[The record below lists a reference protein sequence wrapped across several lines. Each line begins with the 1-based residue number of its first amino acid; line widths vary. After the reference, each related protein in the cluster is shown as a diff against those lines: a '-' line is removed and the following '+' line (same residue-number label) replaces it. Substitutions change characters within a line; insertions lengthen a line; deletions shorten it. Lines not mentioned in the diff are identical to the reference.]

1 MDRVAWQT
9 IVQSDTTEATECA
22 HTHTHTHT
30 HTQKQ
35 ANRVEIFD
43 RALSLKEFFIYLG
56 RENIPTEEFEN
67 FLCICNISEFIVN

>member
-22 HTHTHTHT
+22 HTHT